1 MIVPLNTQIAW
12 KELQLWLAVQPPA
25 FLADWLMGFAGC
37 HLEIG
42 VILQCEMHQAEAG
55 GVDAKA
61 LKSTIEFLTTLP
73 YPVTWRES
81 REIGNRIDLLIKLL
95 SATLARGNSTELR
108 GLVKYALQRVETVV
122 MEVQDSESWS
132 SGALEEL
139 LKLHSAV
146 CKKA

>member
-81 REIGNRIDLLIKLL
+81 RDLLIKLL